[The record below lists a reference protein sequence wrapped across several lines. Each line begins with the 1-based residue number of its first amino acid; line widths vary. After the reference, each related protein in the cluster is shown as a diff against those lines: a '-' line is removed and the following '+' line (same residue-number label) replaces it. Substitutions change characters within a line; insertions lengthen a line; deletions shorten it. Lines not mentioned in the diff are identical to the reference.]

1 MTKAD
6 EMKSLAKDI
15 VAARKDRKKWN
26 SELVTS
32 GKKEQKERVKESK
45 EKAVEVAGMIAGF
58 KKDDL
63 TRTEENKEKAAEVA
77 GMIEGFKKD
86 DLTRTEE
93 NKNKILEAVELI
105 QGFTGESKE
114 RAAEI
119 AGMIG
124 QFKKERE
131 DAASAWK
138 GLLTKMSAKEKKVS
152 IPEAIKTKEKEVSIP
167 EALQP
172 KKRELSIEEK
182 VLEFIEKHPE
192 GVRVGEME
200 KSLGVL
206 RMMLGRIAKKLLEEG
221 KVRKE
226 ENLYFPL

>member
-1 MTKAD
+1 
-6 EMKSLAKDI
+6 
-15 VAARKDRKKWN
+15 
-26 SELVTS
+26 
-32 GKKEQKERVKESK
+32 
-45 EKAVEVAGMIAGF
+45 
-58 KKDDL
+58 
-63 TRTEENKEKAAEVA
+63 
-77 GMIEGFKKD
+77 MIEGFKKD

-124 QFKKERE
+124 QFKKDDLTRTEENKEKAAEVAGMIGQFKKERE

-138 GLLTKMSAKEKKVS
+138 GLLTKMSAKEKEVS
-152 IPEAIKTKEKEVSIP
+152 IPEAIETKEKEVSIP
-167 EALQP
+167 EAIETKEKEVSIPEVLQP

-182 VLEFIEKHPE
+182 ILEFIEKHPE
-192 GVRVGEME
+192 GVKVGEME
-200 KSLGVL
+200 KPLGVL

>member
-15 VAARKDRKKWN
+15 IAVRKDRKKWN
-26 SELVTS
+26 SELAAN
-32 GKKEQKERVKESK
+32 GKKEQKERVKES
-45 EKAVEVAGMIAGF
+45 
-58 KKDDL
+58 
-63 TRTEENKEKAAEVA
+63 KEKAAEVA